1 MLAHHERWDG
11 GGYPNRLAG
20 EAIPLLARILSV
32 ADAFDAMTAERPYR
46 KPVPVEEAVEEI
58 ERCAGTQFDPDVALV
73 FVGLVRNG
81 ELDAIAKTLP
91 I

>member
-1 MLAHHERWDG
+1 
-11 GGYPNRLAG
+11 
-20 EAIPLLARILSV
+20 
-32 ADAFDAMTAERPYR
+32 MTAERPYR

-58 ERCAGTQFDPDVALV
+58 ERCAGTQFDPEVALV